1 MGDAA
6 QSVAAPRPVL
16 AVFFG
21 FLAVG
26 VFLFGL
32 YELQRVIATTDEVR
46 ILRAALAV
54 LSFGFAMALVYEAVA
69 VGTGRFPT
77 ISQIVDQAFTS
88 GQGTW
93 VAVFAVL
100 MFVIGLLALHF
111 TRVAGASSALAQMQR
126 TLSARAHPV
135 IWAIGFAGAI
145 VLTTLAVSFLNRF
158 VLKRDP
164 SDLAFSWWVIYLGGA
179 AYAVGALVAWLFD
192 FRP

>member
-6 QSVAAPRPVL
+6 QTVATPRPGLAIFFGVL
-16 AVFFG
+16 AIG
-21 FLAVG
+21 AL
-26 VFLFGL
+26 LFGL
-32 YELQRVIATTDEVR
+32 YLLQRVITTNDEVR

-54 LSFGFAMALVYEAVA
+54 LTFGFAVGLVYEAVA
-69 VGTGRFPT
+69 MGTGRFPT
-77 ISQIVDQAFTS
+77 VSQIADQAFTS

-158 VLKRDP
+158 VLKRNP
-164 SDLAFSWWVIYLGGA
+164 SEPAFSWWVIYLGGA

-192 FRP
+192 IKP